1 MTVRRISGL
10 LAVAVITACLP
21 ALADEP
27 VPMQRLT
34 PSEIAALAPPPAA
47 TAPSPAGTP
56 STSATPAAAGAP
68 ATRNTPTVQMTP
80 LIGDPTKPGLY
91 TVRVN
96 IAPHTQ
102 VRPHTHRD
110 NRSVTVISGTWHMGY
125 GGTFDTKALKD
136 LPPGSF
142 YTEPA
147 GQAHFAQT
155 GDEPVVIWVTGYGP
169 SDTKFL
175 NLPMP

>member
-1 MTVRRISGL
+1 MMNVRHIRRL
-10 LAVAVITACLP
+10 LALAAIAACLP
-21 ALADEP
+21 VQADEP

-34 PSEIAALAPPPAA
+34 PPEIAARAPP
-47 TAPSPAGTP
+47 SNSG
-56 STSATPAAAGAP
+56 TPAA
-68 ATRNTPTVQMTP
+68 VQMTV

-125 GGTFDTKALKD
+125 GSTYDAKSLKD

-147 GQAHFAQT
+147 AQPHFAQT

-169 SDTKFL
+169 SDTKFV
-175 NLPMP
+175 MP

>member
-10 LAVAVITACLP
+10 LAVAAITTCLP

-34 PSEIAALAPPPAA
+34 PAEIAALAPPPPSAA
-47 TAPSPAGTP
+47 NAPPTANAPAT
-56 STSATPAAAGAP
+56 AGAP
-68 ATRNTPTVQMTP
+68 ATKSPPIVQMTP

-125 GGTFDTKALKD
+125 GGTFDARGLKD

-169 SDTKFL
+169 SDTKFVT
-175 NLPMP
+175 P

>member
-1 MTVRRISGL
+1 VKVSL
-10 LAVAVITACLP
+10 KAFLAAVPLCLAAT

-34 PSEIAALAPPPAA
+34 PHEIATL
-47 TAPSPAGTP
+47 
-56 STSATPAAAGAP
+56 ATPAATGRAG
-68 ATRNTPTVQMTP
+68 VQMTN

-91 TVRVN
+91 TVRVSIPPN
-96 IAPHTQ
+96 TKVP
-102 VRPHTHRD
+102 PHTHRD
-110 NRSVTVISGTWHMGY
+110 NRSVTVVSGTWHMGY
-125 GGTFDTKALKD
+125 GSRFDAAALKD

-155 GDEPVVIWVTGYGP
+155 LAEPVVIWVTGYGP
-169 SDTKFL
+169 SDTKL
-175 NLPMP
+175 LAAP

>member
-1 MTVRRISGL
+1 MMNVRHIRGL
-10 LAVAVITACLP
+10 LALAAIAACLP
-21 ALADEP
+21 AQADEP

-34 PSEIAALAPPPAA
+34 PSEIAALAPPPD
-47 TAPSPAGTP
+47 SGTP
-56 STSATPAAAGAP
+56 PA
-68 ATRNTPTVQMTP
+68 VQMTV

-125 GGTFDTKALKD
+125 GSTFDAKSLKD

-147 GQAHFAQT
+147 AQPHFAQT
-155 GDEPVVIWVTGYGP
+155 GDAPVVIWVTGYGP
-169 SDTKFL
+169 SDTKFVT
-175 NLPMP
+175 P

>member
-1 MTVRRISGL
+1 MVARRLVGL
-10 LAVAVITACLP
+10 RRVAGYLALCLIPLGVP

-27 VPMQRLT
+27 IPMQRLT
-34 PSEIAALAPPPAA
+34 PAEIAARAAP
-47 TAPSPAGTP
+47 T
-56 STSATPAAAGAP
+56 ATPGSG
-68 ATRNTPTVQMTP
+68 VQMTP
-80 LIGDPTKPGLY
+80 LSGDATKPGLY
-91 TVRVN
+91 TVRVS

-102 VRPHTHRD
+102 VRPHSHRD
-110 NRSVTVISGTWHMGY
+110 NRTVAVISGTWHMGY
-125 GGTFDTKALKD
+125 GPTFEAKALKD

-169 SDTKFL
+169 SDTRFVT
-175 NLPMP
+175 P

>member
-1 MTVRRISGL
+1 MNVFRISGM
-10 LAVAVITACLP
+10 LALAAIVACLP
-21 ALADEP
+21 ARADEP

-34 PSEIAALAPPPAA
+34 PSEVAALARPP
-47 TAPSPAGTP
+47 
-56 STSATPAAAGAP
+56 TSGAP
-68 ATRNTPTVQMTP
+68 AVQMTA

-96 IAPHTQ
+96 IAPHTR

-125 GGTFDTKALKD
+125 GTTFDAKSLKD

-142 YTEPA
+142 YTEPG
-147 GQAHFAQT
+147 GQPHFAQT

-169 SDTKFL
+169 SDTKFVA
-175 NLPMP
+175 P

>member
-10 LAVAVITACLP
+10 LAVAAITTCLP

-47 TAPSPAGTP
+47 NAPPTANTP
-56 STSATPAAAGAP
+56 DTAGAP
-68 ATRNTPTVQMTP
+68 GAKSPPTVQMTP

-125 GGTFDTKALKD
+125 GGTFDAKGLKD

-169 SDTKFL
+169 SDTKFVT
-175 NLPMP
+175 P

>member
-1 MTVRRISGL
+1 MKRRRTGGVGL
-10 LAVAVITACLP
+10 LIAIPLCLAVAR
-21 ALADEP
+21 ADEP

-34 PSEIAALAPPPAA
+34 PPEITALATPSA
-47 TAPSPAGTP
+47 TARPG
-56 STSATPAAAGAP
+56 
-68 ATRNTPTVQMTP
+68 VQMTN

-91 TVRVN
+91 TVRVS
-96 IAPHTQ
+96 IPPHTK
-102 VRPHTHRD
+102 VPAHTHRD

-125 GGTFDTKALKD
+125 GSHFDTTALKD

-155 GDEPVVIWVTGYGP
+155 LEEPVVIWVTGYGP
-169 SDTKFL
+169 SDTKL
-175 NLPMP
+175 LAP

>member
-10 LAVAVITACLP
+10 LAVAAITTCLP

-34 PSEIAALAPPPAA
+34 PAEIAALAPPPPSAA
-47 TAPSPAGTP
+47 NAPPTAN
-56 STSATPAAAGAP
+56 TPATAGAP
-68 ATRNTPTVQMTP
+68 ATRSPPTVQMTP

-125 GGTFDTKALKD
+125 GGTFDAKGLKD

-169 SDTKFL
+169 SDTKFVA
-175 NLPMP
+175 P

>member
-1 MTVRRISGL
+1 MITARRISGVL
-10 LAVAVITACLP
+10 TLAAAIAACLP
-21 ALADEP
+21 AQADEP
-27 VPMQRLT
+27 VAMQRLT
-34 PSEIAALAPPPAA
+34 PSEIAALAPPPN
-47 TAPSPAGTP
+47 PANR
-56 STSATPAAAGAP
+56 GAP
-68 ATRNTPTVQMTP
+68 AAVQMTV

-125 GGTFDTKALKD
+125 GTTFDAKSLED

-147 GQAHFAQT
+147 AQPHFAQT

-169 SDTKFL
+169 SDTRFVGAVD
-175 NLPMP
+175 

>member
-1 MTVRRISGL
+1 MRMSIKTL
-10 LAVAVITACLP
+10 LVTASLCL
-21 ALADEP
+21 AAAAAADEP

-34 PSEIAALAPPPAA
+34 PPEIAALVA
-47 TAPSPAGTP
+47 PAGRP
-56 STSATPAAAGAP
+56 S
-68 ATRNTPTVQMTP
+68 VQMTN

-91 TVRVN
+91 TVRVSIPPN
-96 IAPHTQ
+96 TKVP
-102 VRPHTHRD
+102 PHTHRD

-125 GGTFDTKALKD
+125 GSRFDPAALKD

-155 GDEPVVIWVTGYGP
+155 LEDPVVIWVTGYGP
-169 SDTKFL
+169 SDTKL
-175 NLPMP
+175 IAAP

>member
-1 MTVRRISGL
+1 MTIRRISGL
-10 LAVAVITACLP
+10 LFVAAITACLP
-21 ALADEP
+21 AQADEP

-34 PSEIAALAPPPAA
+34 PTEIAARAPPPPAA
-47 TAPSPAGTP
+47 SAPPT
-56 STSATPAAAGAP
+56 AAAPGAP
-68 ATRNTPTVQMTP
+68 PTRSAPTVQMTP

-169 SDTKFL
+169 SDTKFVT
-175 NLPMP
+175 P